1 MPYVPA
7 VLKVPFLWGIPFSSR
22 VTFLWGLAIS
32 LAACHTLLATEE
44 TPQASPQSAL
54 HRQIDALVEREA
66 IGPLAPQCSDAEF
79 LRRVHLDLTGCVPTA
94 DEVTA
99 FLADTAQDK
108 REQLI
113 DRLLASVEFVRHM
126 AIELDVILLERRTDS
141 VVPVAEWERYL
152 IDFVA
157 ADRPIN
163 QLFQELIF
171 FESDPT
177 AAGPA
182 AKFLLCRSAEPNAVT
197 RDVGRL
203 AFGMDMQC
211 AQCHNHPL
219 ISGYLQEDYYG
230 LYAFWHR
237 TNLFTDAKKKT
248 NWITEKA
255 DGESSFVSVFT
266 GDGRDIALPRPPL
279 GNVLVD
285 EPVLVK
291 NEAYLVEPN
300 ADQPGRPRFSRRQML
315 AQQLSGNIQFRR
327 NLANRLWQ
335 KMFGRGI
342 VHPLDLHHPENPP
355 VHPQLLS
362 LLADELVKQDFRLRP
377 MLRALALTRAYQRSS
392 REPDPDCI
400 NFQDIAA
407 RKQQLQTEQDRL
419 SQAVALATERLQG
432 PQETYTRLLRQQ
444 EKVAAE
450 LPKLLKA
457 ANEAYDKLA
466 QSQTERDKLQKAK
479 DQLTAEFSAVR
490 IAANACAQA
499 ARVSS
504 EDPSL
509 RTIYRQLEAKA
520 NQLAMR
526 VTSTEKELQPKLAA
540 FTQAA
545 ASFDQAKA
553 ALDSA
558 DQRQLRP
565 DDIALAEKNFQ
576 AARFELDQAIYQQ
589 RELSAK
595 IELCN
600 LAVQFDS
607 VRDHDAAQA
616 DSLWR
621 SLLEQWANRQQ
632 LAAIK
637 PLSAEQLF
645 VAMMQVTGNWSP
657 HVQAASK
664 KLQADPPQLLKDASP
679 DQRKHVE
686 QILLQAALLDQ
697 IRGSMKQFVGLFGGA
712 PGEAFQATVNQAL
725 FVSNS
730 SVIDALIKPREDNLT
745 QKLLQVTDAEL
756 WANNLYLS
764 ILSRPATEQ
773 ERQEVIEL
781 SASIGNQPETLREM
795 QWALLSSAE
804 FRFNH

>member
-1 MPYVPA
+1 MPYVRA
-7 VLKVPFLWGIPFSSR
+7 LLSF
-22 VTFLWGLAIS
+22 AIS
-32 LAACHTLLATEE
+32 WAACHALLATET
-44 TPQASPQSAL
+44 TPQASPQPAV
-54 HRQIDALVEREA
+54 HRQIDALLDREA

-79 LRRVHLDLTGCVPTA
+79 LRRVQLDLTGGVPTA
-94 DEVTA
+94 AEVTA
-99 FLADTAQDK
+99 FLADTTQDK
-108 REQLI
+108 RELLI
-113 DRLLASVEFVRHM
+113 DRLLESVEFVRHM
-126 AIELDVILLERRTDS
+126 AVELDVILLERRTDS
-141 VVPVAEWERYL
+141 VVSVAEWERYL

-157 ADRPIN
+157 ADRPVN
-163 QLFQELIF
+163 ELFEELFF

-177 AAGPA
+177 AVVPA

-203 AFGMDMQC
+203 AFGMDLQC

-237 TNLFTDAKKKT
+237 TNLFTDAKKKA
-248 NWITEKA
+248 NWITEQA

-285 EPVLVK
+285 EPVLIK
-291 NEAYLVEPN
+291 NEAYLVQPSS
-300 ADQPGRPRFSRRQML
+300 DQPGRPRFSRRQML
-315 AQQLSGNIQFRR
+315 ARQLSGNIQFRR
-327 NLANRLWQ
+327 NLANRIWQ

-355 VHPQLLS
+355 VHPQLLN

-377 MLRALALTRAYQRSS
+377 MLRTLALTRAYQRSS
-392 REPDPDCI
+392 REPDPECI

-407 RKQQLQTEQDRL
+407 RKLQLQVEQDRL
-419 SQAVALATERLQG
+419 TQAVALAQERLHG
-432 PQETYTRLLRQQ
+432 PQDEYTRLLRQQ
-444 EKVAAE
+444 EQVAAE

-479 DQLTAEFSAVR
+479 DQLASEFKAVR

-499 ARVSS
+499 ARVST

-509 RTIYRQLEAKA
+509 RAIYRQLEAKA

-526 VTSTEKELQPKLAA
+526 VSSTEKELQPKLAA

-545 ASFDQAKA
+545 VIFDQAKA

-558 DQRQLRP
+558 DQRQLQP
-565 DDIALAEKNFQ
+565 NDIATAEKNYHV
-576 AARFELDQAIYQQ
+576 ARFDLDQAIYEQ
-589 RELSAK
+589 RELTAK

-600 LAVQFDS
+600 LAAQFDN

-616 DSLWR
+616 DGLWR
-621 SLLEQWANRQQ
+621 SLLEQWSNRQQ
-632 LAAIK
+632 IASIK

-645 VAMMQVTGNWSP
+645 MAMMQVTGNWSQ

-664 KLQADPPQLLKDASP
+664 KLQAEPPQLLKEASP
-679 DQRKHVE
+679 DQRNRVE
-686 QILLQAALLDQ
+686 QILLQSAILDQ
-697 IRGSMKQFVGLFGGA
+697 IRGSMNQFVDLFGGA
-712 PGEAFQATVNQAL
+712 PGTDFQATVNQAL

-730 SVIDALIKPREDNLT
+730 SVIDALIKPREGNLT
-745 QKLLQVTDAEL
+745 QKLLQIKDAEQ
-756 WANNLYLS
+756 WANQLYLS

-781 SASIGNQPETLREM
+781 SASTGNQPETLKAM

>member
-1 MPYVPA
+1 M
-7 VLKVPFLWGIPFSSR
+7 K
-22 VTFLWGLAIS
+22 
-32 LAACHTLLATEE
+32 
-44 TPQASPQSAL
+44 
-54 HRQIDALVEREA
+54 
-66 IGPLAPQCSDAEF
+66 
-79 LRRVHLDLTGCVPTA
+79 
-94 DEVTA
+94 VTA

-108 REQLI
+108 REILI
-113 DRLLASVEFVRHM
+113 DRLLTSVEFVRHM

-141 VVPVAEWERYL
+141 VIPVAEWERYL

-163 QLFQELIF
+163 ELFQELIF

-177 AAGPA
+177 AVVPA

-203 AFGMDMQC
+203 AFGMDLQC

-237 TNLFTDAKKKT
+237 TNLFTDAKKKA

-255 DGESSFVSVFT
+255 EGESSFVSVFT

-279 GNVLVD
+279 GNVLVN

-291 NEAYLVEPN
+291 HEAYLVEPST
-300 ADQPGRPRFSRRQML
+300 DQPGRPRFSRRQML
-315 AQQLSGNIQFRR
+315 AQQLSGNVQFRR

-342 VHPLDLHHPENPP
+342 VHPLDLHHSENPP

-392 REPDPDCI
+392 REPDPECI

-407 RKQQLQTEQDRL
+407 RKLQLHADQARL
-419 SQAVALATERLQG
+419 SQAVAAAQERLQS
-432 PQETYTRLLRQQ
+432 PQEAYTRLLRQQ
-444 EKVAAE
+444 EQVAAE

-457 ANEAYDKLA
+457 ANEAYDKLS
-466 QSQTERDKLQKAK
+466 QSQTERDKYQSAK

-490 IAANACAQA
+490 TAANACAQA

-504 EDPSL
+504 EDPSI

-526 VTSTEKELQPKLAA
+526 MTSAEKELQPKLAA

-545 ASFDQAKA
+545 ASFAQAEA

-558 DQRQLRP
+558 DQRQLQP
-565 DDIALAEKNFQ
+565 DDIASAEKTF
-576 AARFELDQAIYQQ
+576 RQ
-589 RELSAK
+589 R
-595 IELCN
+595 
-600 LAVQFDS
+600 D
-607 VRDHDAAQA
+607 
-616 DSLWR
+616 
-621 SLLEQWANRQQ
+621 
-632 LAAIK
+632 
-637 PLSAEQLF
+637 
-645 VAMMQVTGNWSP
+645 
-657 HVQAASK
+657 
-664 KLQADPPQLLKDASP
+664 
-679 DQRKHVE
+679 
-686 QILLQAALLDQ
+686 
-697 IRGSMKQFVGLFGGA
+697 
-712 PGEAFQATVNQAL
+712 
-725 FVSNS
+725 
-730 SVIDALIKPREDNLT
+730 LT
-745 QKLLQVTDAEL
+745 
-756 WANNLYLS
+756 
-764 ILSRPATEQ
+764 
-773 ERQEVIEL
+773 
-781 SASIGNQPETLREM
+781 
-795 QWALLSSAE
+795 
-804 FRFNH
+804 